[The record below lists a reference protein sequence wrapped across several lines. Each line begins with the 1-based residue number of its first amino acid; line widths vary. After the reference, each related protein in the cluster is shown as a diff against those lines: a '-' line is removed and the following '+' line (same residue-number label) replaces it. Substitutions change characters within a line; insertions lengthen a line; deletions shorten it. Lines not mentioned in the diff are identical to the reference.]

1 MRGYSLFEVLML
13 AFDYLQTKIFY
24 SKARL
29 VRLPHRARNKKYID
43 YGKGLTT
50 GRYCRIDAFPLDRAH
65 GPIIRFGK
73 SCQINDFV
81 HIGAINKVVIGNN
94 VLIASRVFITDHNH
108 GSYSGDDHSIPTSL
122 VVKRSLSSSPVE
134 LKDNC
139 WVGEGVC
146 IMPGVTIGENSIVA
160 ANSVVTKDVESNTI
174 VAGVPAKA
182 IKRFDFSQNK
192 WLRCS

>member
-1 MRGYSLFEVLML
+1 MILRTLRV
-13 AFDYLQTKIFY
+13 
-24 SKARL
+24 
-29 VRLPHRARNKKYID
+29 
-43 YGKGLTT
+43 
-50 GRYCRIDAFPLDRAH
+50 
-65 GPIIRFGK
+65 
-73 SCQINDFV
+73 
-81 HIGAINKVVIGNN
+81 INKVVIGNN